1 MHQQH
6 GFSTTSSLAAAAVW
20 REQQP
25 QERTFDIMCM
35 NACWNPQAAT
45 AGNCKHCSMA
55 GAIGSQQWT
64 FGNICMDAQLNP

>member
-6 GFSTTSSLAAAAVW
+6 RLSTASSLAAAAAVVW

-35 NACWNPQAAT
+35 DACLNPQAAT
-45 AGNCKHCSMA
+45 ADSCKHCSMA
-55 GAIGSQQWT
+55 GAIGSQPT
-64 FGNICMDAQLNP
+64 DL

>member
-6 GFSTTSSLAAAAVW
+6 GLSTASSLAAAAVW

-35 NACWNPQAAT
+35 DACLNPQAAT
-45 AGNCKHCSMA
+45 ADSCKHWQRQS
-55 GAIGSQQWT
+55 GPNTRT
-64 FGNICMDAQLNP
+64 FDNVCMDA